1 MLHVANHGLQYCR
14 SQLSANE
21 KPRRVMFCWIGCAL
35 ESRTSSAKHQR
46 TSFKD
51 QRPVILQNEP
61 KVSLVGVS
69 VGPWHYTGRVALW
82 QPSVVS
88 LSGIRCGGTSTKLDA
103 RLNPVVVGD
112 DLIRRLQQHSH
123 SLARSNLLDSA
134 VINERFL
141 VVLPPAPQIPRSTG

>member
-1 MLHVANHGLQYCR
+1 LLDRLRIR
-14 SQLSANE
+14 S
-21 KPRRVMFCWIGCAL
+21 
-35 ESRTSSAKHQR
+35 SRTSPAKRQR

-51 QRPVILQNEP
+51 QRPIIPQNER

-69 VGPWHYTGRVALW
+69 VGPWHYTGRVAPW

-103 RLNPVVVGD
+103 HLNPVVVGD
-112 DLIRRLQQHSH
+112 GLIRGLQQHSH

-141 VVLPPAPQIPRSTG
+141 VVLLPAPQIPRSTG

>member
-1 MLHVANHGLQYCR
+1 MLHVANHGLRYCR

-103 RLNPVVVGD
+103 HLNPVVVGD